1 MSDPQFSDDYQSWE
15 RGMESRE
22 FDRLD
27 LNVKGFIFFYSTS
40 KRHHSCVTQTY

>member
-22 FDRLD
+22 LKRLD
-27 LNVKGFIFFYSTS
+27 LNVKGIHCFSIVHLS
-40 KRHHSCVTQTY
+40 VTIAV